1 MWNWKPFF
9 EDDNISVFCD
19 LDQVIDTE
27 ADENGFYSSPDCYRP
42 LPARF
47 GVFISIVL
55 KKKEDIVRYLEQRKK
70 RSLTLTGYKSYQYSL
85 CLAEIDARR
94 MMCRVLPAGDFD
106 KNDKELGEDCIIT
119 EAMTAMLPG
128 INDEW
133 RPIRS
138 KKSHPMIRDLAKMF
152 FPKDTGDR

>member
-1 MWNWKPFF
+1 MTISAYSATWTRSSIPKPTKTDFT
-9 EDDNISVFCD
+9 VHP
-19 LDQVIDTE
+19 T
-27 ADENGFYSSPDCYRP
+27 AT
-42 LPARF
+42 
-47 GVFISIVL
+47 
-55 KKKEDIVRYLEQRKK
+55 VRSLEQRKK

-119 EAMTAMLPG
+119 EAMTAILPG